1 MMVRRIM
8 FSIAVAAIACLTLVG
23 MQAQGGGGATPA
35 PAQGGG
41 GGRRGGGAGG
51 AASAQPKGTLT
62 PLKVDERGE
71 GWMVKSYLNAKHLPL
86 YNQAKQKLLDQKQV
100 NSYTISRLDPELYCE
115 VRKHYDF
122 IWFEMQH
129 STMTWADMEKMIAAC
144 PGVQNGYVA
153 APMIRMPNSIE
164 SDMQKGGDIGALG
177 FVIPTVSNIA
187 SDLSFAGGV
196 HFARYPPDGRR
207 STGAGQYNS
216 IWGGNNMRQPGQ
228 PLIAGA
234 PAFSYADTIND
245 NMLVVVMIETV
256 EGVIEA
262 NEIANT
268 FGVDV
273 IIEGNSDL
281 SRFSGFNQND
291 DRYEDLMIR
300 VHDAAI
306 KAGKFYGHA
315 GAQFQTGNILSADGR
330 LYQNGPAFDGWTPP
344 ARGASQA
351 AEPTFGAPGGAGAP
365 AGGGRGRRGGGA
377 GAPAAPPQQ

>member
-1 MMVRRIM
+1 
-8 FSIAVAAIACLTLVG
+8 
-23 MQAQGGGGATPA
+23 
-35 PAQGGG
+35 
-41 GGRRGGGAGG
+41 
-51 AASAQPKGTLT
+51 
-62 PLKVDERGE
+62 
-71 GWMVKSYLNAKHLPL
+71 
-86 YNQAKQKLLDQKQV
+86 
-100 NSYTISRLDPELYCE
+100 
-115 VRKHYDF
+115 
-122 IWFEMQH
+122 
-129 STMTWADMEKMIAAC
+129 
-144 PGVQNGYVA
+144 
-153 APMIRMPNSIE
+153 
-164 SDMQKGGDIGALG
+164 
-177 FVIPTVSNIA
+177 
-187 SDLSFAGGV
+187 
-196 HFARYPPDGRR
+196 
-207 STGAGQYNS
+207 
-216 IWGGNNMRQPGQ
+216 MRQPGQ

-234 PAFSYADTIND
+234 PAFNYRETIND

-281 SRFSGFNQND
+281 SSFSGFNQND

-351 AEPTFGAPGGAGAP
+351 AEPVYGGRGEAP
-365 AGGGRGRRGGGA
+365 AGGGGRGRRGGGA
-377 GAPAAPPQQ
+377 GAPAPPQQ

>member
-1 MMVRRIM
+1 MTVRRM
-8 FSIAVAAIACLTLVG
+8 VFLVAVLAAAGLTMVG
-23 MQAQGGGGATPA
+23 MHAQAQGGGAA
-35 PAQGGG
+35 AQG

-51 AASAQPKGTLT
+51 GGAAAAPAAQPKGTLT
-62 PLKVDERGE
+62 PMKVDARGE
-71 GWMVKSYLNAKHLPL
+71 GWMVKSYLDPKHLPL
-86 YNQAKQKLLDQKQV
+86 YNIAKQDLLDQKQV
-100 NSYTISRLDPELYCE
+100 TSRTISRLDPEGYCE
-115 VRKHYDF
+115 ARKHWDF

-153 APMIRMPNSIE
+153 APMIRMPNSVE

-177 FVIPTVSNIA
+177 FIIPTIGDGPLDSSFVSN
-187 SDLSFAGGV
+187 V
-196 HFARYPPDGRR
+196 KFARYPPMGRR
-207 STGAGQYNS
+207 STGAGQYNT

-228 PLIAGA
+228 SLIAGA
-234 PAFSYADTIND
+234 PAFAYADSIND
-245 NMLVVVMIETV
+245 NMLVVVMVETV
-256 EGVIEA
+256 ESVIAA

-273 IIEGNSDL
+273 VIEGNSDL
-281 SRFSGFNQND
+281 SRFSGYGQND

-315 GAQFQTGNILSADGR
+315 GAQFQTGNVLSADGR

-344 ARGASQA
+344 ASGRSQA
-351 AEPTFGAPGGAGAP
+351 AEPTYGVPGGAGAAP
-365 AGGGRGRRGGGA
+365 AGGRGRRGGGA
-377 GAPAAPPQQ
+377 PQP